1 MLQIFMEVL
10 LGIFPIFAIIGIGYK
25 LQGAHWFSTSFS
37 AELSRLIMK
46 IALPASIFTSVI
58 RQLDAS
64 KLASFGGGLVLGGA
78 AILLSYAAG
87 FLLCRLFKVRHGRR
101 GTFINTFAN
110 ANTIF
115 IGMTLNL
122 ALFGPQ
128 GESAFLAYYV
138 LNTLSTWAFGSFL
151 ITGDPTEA
159 GSLQERNPKSTLK
172 QVLSPPLLA
181 FFAALLLILGNVGIP
196 VAVLTTTQ
204 YLGSLVTP
212 LALLYIGIV
221 LYHAG
226 LASLRMDRDTALAL
240 VGKFAVAPF
249 AMILVLMAAAQGG
262 VTLDATEKGT
272 FIMQSAVPALTV
284 LPVLAHEGKGDVHY
298 ATSLVAFSTLLFAGV
313 APVMMLIIDHL
324 PG

>member
-1 MLQIFMEVL
+1 MAAEAKREGLNRNEVNDPDACIKAYKWNRNINNQKEGWENAANFHGSPTKYIPHLCHHRDWLQAPRRSLVQHL
-10 LGIFPIFAIIGIGYK
+10 
-25 LQGAHWFSTSFS
+25 SFS

-87 FLLCRLFKVRHGRR
+87 FLLCRLFKVRHGRQ

-115 IGMTLNL
+115 IGMPLNL

-172 QVLSPPLLA
+172 QVYLRHYWRFLQPFCSSRECWDTCCGA
-181 FFAALLLILGNVGIP
+181 DDHP
-196 VAVLTTTQ
+196 VS
-204 YLGSLVTP
+204 G
-212 LALLYIGIV
+212 
-221 LYHAG
+221 
-226 LASLRMDRDTALAL
+226 
-240 VGKFAVAPF
+240 
-249 AMILVLMAAAQGG
+249 
-262 VTLDATEKGT
+262 
-272 FIMQSAVPALTV
+272 QS
-284 LPVLAHEGKGDVHY
+284 
-298 ATSLVAFSTLLFAGV
+298 
-313 APVMMLIIDHL
+313 
-324 PG
+324 